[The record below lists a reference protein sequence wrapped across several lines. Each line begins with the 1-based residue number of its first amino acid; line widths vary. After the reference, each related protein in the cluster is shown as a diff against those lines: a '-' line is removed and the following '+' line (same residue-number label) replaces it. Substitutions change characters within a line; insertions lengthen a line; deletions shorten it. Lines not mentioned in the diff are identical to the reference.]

1 MPRMLEYLFQQLQ
14 QQTAA
19 DAGVAWLVR
28 CSMLE
33 IYCEE
38 IQDLLV
44 TGSGKLQLR
53 EDTRLGVH
61 VAGLSE
67 RPVASGEPWCGSHQ
81 RTACCKPQSAD
92 GRGTTCSQ
100 AACSMRVPCLPV
112 VAPPH
117 TMMQPRQ

>member
-1 MPRMLEYLFQQLQ
+1 MYAINAGLIAVTHASELAAPLLPLPLRQAGLMPRMLEYLFQQLQ

-61 VAGLSE
+61 VAGLSD
-67 RPVASGEPWCGSHQ
+67 RPVTSGEPVGQ
-81 RTACCKPQSAD
+81 
-92 GRGTTCSQ
+92 
-100 AACSMRVPCLPV
+100 
-112 VAPPH
+112 PPAEC
-117 TMMQPRQ
+117 MIRSPSCR